1 MKNGWFFDNN
11 FNGVSDEILGDVVEF
26 FDFPLDDDD
35 DVDTDGVEQ
44 DWNDQFKH
52 IEEPSLGVFSV
63 PTFDLCGEARNE
75 NPNLV
80 NNFSASEL
88 SHIDRRNIVNSSF
101 KERRGLLPKNAG
113 AKYGKT
119 IPIQNFPFKGTNLLQ
134 CQTYSPVSVF
144 ESSSYSSVENSNFEL
159 PVIPTKR
166 PRSKRQRL
174 SSFNKLLIPF
184 IIPFR
189 KHQSKTLRAG
199 KPRKKDTSQRIV
211 QRKPR
216 KKDISQR
223 SDGIETKK
231 SSSSLQESAAPRKCT
246 HCEVTETPQWRE
258 GPKGPKT
265 LCNACGVRYRS
276 GRLFPEYRPAASPTF
291 EASLHSNSHKKVV
304 EIRNKVNKENDKG
317 SSILY
322 LQSNLS
328 GNFLG

>member
-1 MKNGWFFDNN
+1 MKNCWFFDNN

-26 FDFPLDDDD
+26 FDFPLDDDVET
-35 DVDTDGVEQ
+35 DVVEQ

-63 PTFDLCGEARNE
+63 PSFDLCGQTQNE
-75 NPNLV
+75 KPNLV

-88 SHIDRRNIVNSSF
+88 SDIDRRNIVNSSL
-101 KERRGLLPKNAG
+101 KERRGLLPKTAG

-119 IPIQNFPFKGTNLLQ
+119 IPIQNFSFKGTNLLQ

-159 PVIPTKR
+159 PLIPAKR
-166 PRSKRQRL
+166 PRSKRRRL
-174 SSFNKLLIPF
+174 SSFNKLFLIQFIPPF
-184 IIPFR
+184 Q
-189 KHQSKTLRAG
+189 KHQSKTQRAG
-199 KPRKKDTSQRIV
+199 KQKR
-211 QRKPR
+211 
-216 KKDISQR
+216 KDISQR
-223 SDGIETKK
+223 RVQRKPTKK
-231 SSSSLQESAAPRKCT
+231 DNTSQRADDIKMKRSSLQESVTPRKCT

-291 EASLHSNSHKKVV
+291 EASLHSNSHKKVI
-304 EIRNKVNKENDKG
+304 EIRNKVNNETDKG

-322 LQSNLS
+322 LSSN
-328 GNFLG
+328 F